1 MILRKLLWPAL
12 IFLLCA
18 GFFWKLV
25 LTDQYTWLDD
35 PDIAYLSV
43 PRIQFQASEWHH
55 LRFPLWDP
63 YTWFGQPFLG
73 QFTGAAF
80 PLNWPLYL
88 QGFDAGKV
96 RVISLHWYYVLIH
109 FVAAL
114 CCYWLCR
121 DLRRSRPASLFAAL
135 VFALGGFTGNA
146 ILPELVNGIAF
157 APAVLLFEL
166 RALRGRRPLESAALS
181 GFFLGLCW
189 LSGHHEIPL
198 YVTTVAAL
206 IWIAGFVRGGPG
218 GFAWPKLPLAAA
230 LVTVLIS
237 GLQTVPG
244 REYGKLAKR
253 WVNLQDPIGWQ
264 QKVPYS
270 VHGMF
275 STTPATVLGIVTPGY
290 FTHVTPFVG
299 VTAFSLALVGIA
311 AGWRRQ
317 KPVRLFALI
326 AAGGFLYSLGA
337 SDVFHGII
345 YSLVPQFDKA
355 RAPARALAIFSL
367 GIAPL
372 TAYGMDAVRRL
383 RIHATVRRL
392 TIGLWGL
399 GIGVIAL
406 VAGSFYWK
414 GFDGHDPLV
423 LTGIAALLAA
433 AVTTGWRAGL
443 AKPHAFAAALVA
455 LMLFEMGN
463 VTGANFASRID
474 PKRPGH
480 YDRLGQHD
488 DIANFLRWRPEPV
501 RVWVDEAE
509 VPYNFGAW
517 HSIDTA
523 HSYVPGVTANIVD
536 LQTHTDRKLDL
547 LAVNYAIAREPRRPG
562 QELAF
567 RGPGGLNVY
576 RNPGAFPRA
585 WVIHEAVRV
594 DSMARVREA
603 IEDPAWDMR
612 AKAPVLFTPPSLEAC
627 SGDEVIIKDRKA
639 NRVVL
644 EAKMSCRG
652 IVVLADTAFPG
663 WRVAIDGRPAEAL
676 EPYGALRGVVGERGT
691 HRVEWHYF
699 PASVFLG
706 AAMTV
711 LGVVFTGVLLGMERR
726 RVR

>member
-1 MILRKLLWPAL
+1 VILRKLLWPAL
-12 IFLLCA
+12 LFLLCA

-35 PDIAYLSV
+35 PDIAYLAV

-96 RVISLHWYYVLIH
+96 RLISLHWYYVLMH

-114 CCYWLCR
+114 AGYWLCR

-157 APAVLLFEL
+157 APVVLLFEL
-166 RALRGRRPLESAALS
+166 RALRGRRPVASAALS

-206 IWIAGFVRGGPG
+206 LWIAGVARRPFDWRRLR
-218 GFAWPKLPLAAA
+218 LPLAAA

-237 GLQTVPG
+237 GFQTAPG

-253 WVNLQDPIGWQ
+253 WVNLPDPIGWQ

-275 STTPATVLGIVTPGY
+275 STAPASVLGIVTPGY
-290 FTHVTPFVG
+290 FTHVTPFIG

-317 KPVRLFALI
+317 KPVRLFAVI

-337 SDVFHGII
+337 SDVFHGMI
-345 YSLVPQFDKA
+345 YALAPQFDKA
-355 RAPARALAIFSL
+355 RAPARALALFSL

-372 TAYGMDAVRRL
+372 TAYGVDAVRRQ
-383 RIHATVRRL
+383 RARAVVRRL
-392 TIGLWGL
+392 AIGLWGS
-399 GIGVIAL
+399 GIGVFAL
-406 VAGSFYWK
+406 VAGTFYWK
-414 GFDGHDPLV
+414 GFDARDPLV
-423 LTGIAALLAA
+423 LAGIAALLAA
-433 AVTTGWRAGL
+433 AVMTGWRAGL
-443 AKPHAFAAALVA
+443 VKPGALAAALVA

-480 YDRLGQHD
+480 FDRLSRHD
-488 DIANFLRWRPEPV
+488 DIAKFLRWRPEPV

-509 VPYNFGAW
+509 IPYNFGAW

-523 HSYVPGVTANIVD
+523 HSYVPGITANIVD
-536 LQTHTDRKLDL
+536 LETHTDRKLDL
-547 LAVNYAIAREPRRPG
+547 MAVNFAIGREPRRPR

-576 RNPGAFPRA
+576 HNPGAFPRA
-585 WVIHEAVRV
+585 WVVHEAVRV

-603 IEDPAWDMR
+603 IEDPGWDLR
-612 AKAPVLFTPPSLEAC
+612 AKAPVTFAPPSLEAC
-627 SGDEVIIKDRKA
+627 SGDDVSIKDRKA
-639 NRVVL
+639 SRVVL
-644 EAKMSCRG
+644 EAKLNCRG
-652 IVVLADTAFPG
+652 MVVLADTAFPG
-663 WRVAIDGRPAEAL
+663 WQVTVDGRPAEAL
-676 EPYGALRGVVGERGT
+676 EPYGALRGVVAGPGT
-691 HRVEWHYF
+691 HRIEWRYL
-699 PASVFLG
+699 PASVLVG
-706 AAMTV
+706 AAMSA
-711 LGVVFTGVLLGMERR
+711 LGLLLTGVLLSVERR